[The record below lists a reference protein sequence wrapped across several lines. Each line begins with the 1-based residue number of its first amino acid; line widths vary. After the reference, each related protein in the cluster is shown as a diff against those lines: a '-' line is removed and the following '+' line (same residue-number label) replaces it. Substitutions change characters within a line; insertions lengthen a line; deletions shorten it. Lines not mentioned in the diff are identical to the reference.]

1 VTYRIIAVG
10 YVVFCN
16 VHSSSE
22 VFICPIIEFNG
33 DMFHNEFIVD
43 TMRGGKH
50 V

>member
-1 VTYRIIAVG
+1 MTYRIIAVD

-22 VFICPIIEFNG
+22 AFICPIIEFNG
-33 DMFHNEFIVD
+33 DMFHSKFVVD